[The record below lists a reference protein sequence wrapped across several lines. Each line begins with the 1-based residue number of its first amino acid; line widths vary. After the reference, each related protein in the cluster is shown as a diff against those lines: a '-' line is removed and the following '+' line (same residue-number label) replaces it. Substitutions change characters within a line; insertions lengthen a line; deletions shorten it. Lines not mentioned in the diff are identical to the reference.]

1 MGAGADT
8 LRTVLPMPRN
18 GGGGLRFSLFGFP
31 IRIHPWFLIVA
42 GIIGFSGPEPNLAR
56 ALVWIGV
63 VLVSVLVHELGHAF
77 AARTVGAEPTIDLYA
92 LGGLTAFAPPR
103 PLGRWQSVGISLAG
117 PFAGFLLGFL
127 VLSGAAA
134 LGTDRPS
141 PFVGSNAPLIEVI
154 VGASIWVNL
163 YWGVV
168 NLLPILPLDGGN
180 VVRSL
185 LPGGD
190 DQRDRLA
197 TGISLGAATV
207 IVIALLQYDF
217 EELILLPLLLGALNL
232 QALISERRAPAGA
245 SDEQIMQALS
255 SLDRGDPGALRS
267 IAEIANEVQP
277 AMRDRMKVTAI
288 EVLLR
293 NGRVDDARQA
303 LAHLPGAAHPS
314 LYALVDV
321 AAGDPH
327 AQAMLDDMV
336 RAQPLPSIARYA
348 LLGRVLA
355 HRSTEV
361 PGAYLA
367 LPPDAQAPIQ
377 LREMQ
382 YLAHLRGDYQGAAA
396 IGELQIQLGGAP
408 DAWVL
413 YNTACSWSCAGENDR
428 ALLRLGQAVDAGW
441 SDAAQLDTDQ
451 DLAPLWVSDRF
462 REIRRRLAG
471 TTPAF

>member
-1 MGAGADT
+1 
-8 LRTVLPMPRN
+8 MPRN
-18 GGGGLRFSLFGFP
+18 AGGGLRFSLFGFP
-31 IRIHPWFLIVA
+31 VRIHIWFLIVA
-42 GIIGFSGPEPNLAR
+42 GIIGLSGPEPNLAR
-56 ALVWIGV
+56 AAVWIGV

-92 LGGLTAFAPPR
+92 LGGLTAFSPPR

-141 PFVGSNAPLIEVI
+141 PFVGTDAPIVDVL

-185 LPGGD
+185 LPGDGD
-190 DQRDRLA
+190 RRDRLA
-197 TGISLGAATV
+197 TGISLASAV
-207 IVIALLQYDF
+207 IIVLALLRYDLG
-217 EELILLPLLLGALNL
+217 ELILLPLLLGALNI
-232 QALISERRAPAGA
+232 QALVSDARAPSGA
-245 SDEQIMQALS
+245 ADERAVEALA
-255 SLDRGDPGALRS
+255 SLDRGDPDALR
-267 IAEIANEVQP
+267 AVALLANEVQP
-277 AMRDRMKVTAI
+277 AMRDRVKVTAV

-293 NGRVDDARQA
+293 HGRVIEARQA
-303 LAHLPGAAHPS
+303 LMHLPGAAHPS

-321 AAGDPH
+321 ADGDDH
-327 AQAMLDDMV
+327 AVAMLDEMV
-336 RAQPLPSIARYA
+336 RAQPLPSIARYV

-355 HRSTEV
+355 RRSAEIPNV
-361 PGAYLA
+361 YLA
-367 LPPDAQAPIQ
+367 LPADAQAPVQ

-382 YLAHLRGDYQGAAA
+382 YLAHLQGDFRGAAA
-396 IGELQIQLGGAP
+396 IGELQLQLGGVP

-413 YNTACSWSCAGENDR
+413 YNTACSWSRAGERDR

-441 SDAAQLDTDQ
+441 SDAGQLDTDQ

-471 TTPAF
+471 APAAF